1 MRKLI
6 YVVARVAVCVML
18 MCCYGVELRGQ
29 DAAFWKAEWV
39 TMAGAPA
46 RDEVVLHFR
55 KVIELSGEA
64 PKHFLVD
71 VSADNAFVFY
81 VNGKRVGTGPAKSD
95 LGHWRYEVLDLGPY
109 LKAGKNVLAATVW
122 NFGTKAA
129 VSQMSDRAGFLV
141 HGESEVE
148 RAADTNESWEVELEK
163 GVSTLKAELPGF
175 YYAAGPGER
184 WDAGK
189 FDWSFDGDEVKDKS
203 AWTKAVSLGRGA
215 LRGERDAPNNWQL
228 VKDPLPAMEM
238 REVKSGKVV
247 RATGIALNIPPMEQQ
262 PGPNPAPNPRRVKP
276 GIDLRNLVVPA
287 DTKVSLLLDQHELVC
302 GYPELRASGGAG
314 SKMRL
319 TYAEALF
326 DEKGQKGNRDEIE
339 GKHILGVADEFVV
352 GGEEE
357 KSRSLAALGMTNA
370 RGAESSRPPQK
381 AAATQ
386 EPPLRV
392 FMPLGWRTWRYLQI
406 DVETGKQPVT
416 IEGLKT
422 WFSAYP
428 FEEKG
433 YFRAEGWEKIWDIG
447 WRTARLDAH
456 DTYMD
461 TPYWER
467 LQYIGDTRI
476 QAMVSYTVAG
486 DDRLARQAI
495 DAFNNSRIPDGLTQ
509 SRYPSELVQ
518 MIPTF
523 SLLWVGMVH
532 DFWMYRGG
540 DVAGIKASATL
551 KKEETKAESGNEFV
565 RAQLPGVRAVM
576 NWYVA
581 RQRADGLLGK
591 IPWWPF
597 VDWGKDFVDGVPP
610 QEPDGGS
617 SVITLQFVEALRYAA
632 ELEEQFGDKHTAERY
647 RAAAARAAEG
657 VWKTCWDDQYGLL
670 ADTPAKRHY
679 SQHANILG
687 VWLDVIPQDRQPTVI
702 GNILTRSER
711 DFATTGPVPE
721 MTVATYYFRYYLDR
735 AVEHSGTS
743 YWYSQLLRPWLDMIH
758 LGLTTWAEQ
767 PEPTRS
773 DSHAWSSSPNIDL
786 VRIVAGIRP
795 GSAGFGTVRI
805 EPHLMNMP
813 RVVEAGIPTPQGMVE
828 VKYVVVA
835 SGLEADVKLPEGVTG
850 ELVWEGKRVELH
862 GGEQKVE
869 VQESKTGNGN

>member
-6 YVVARVAVCVML
+6 YVVARVVVCVVL
-18 MCCYGVELRGQ
+18 VCWYGVELRGQ

-46 RDEVVLHFR
+46 RDAVVLHFR
-55 KVIELSGEA
+55 KVIEVSGET
-64 PKHFLVD
+64 PEHFLVD

-81 VNGKRVGTGPAKSD
+81 ANGKRVGTGPAKSD
-95 LGHWRYEVLDLGPY
+95 LGHWRYEVLDLGPH

-163 GVSTLKAELPGF
+163 GVSALKVELPGF

-203 AWTKAVSLGRGA
+203 AWTMAVSLGRGA

-238 REVKSGKVV
+238 KEVPTGRTVRTGGKWK
-247 RATGIALNIPPMEQQ
+247 NES
-262 PGPNPAPNPRRVKP
+262 
-276 GIDLRNLVVPA
+276 
-287 DTKVSLLLDQHELVC
+287 SLLAIPAGQKATFLIDHGQLVT
-302 GYPELRASGGAG
+302 GYPELAVSGGAG
-314 SKMRL
+314 TKVRL
-319 TYAEALF
+319 TYAEALY
-326 DEKGQKGNRDEIE
+326 DEKGQKGNRNEIT

-357 KSRSLAALGMTNA
+357 KSRSLAALGMTNG
-370 RGAESSRPPQK
+370 RGAENIRLPQK
-381 AAATQ
+381 AAAT
-386 EPPLRV
+386 EESPLRV
-392 FMPLGWRTWRYLQI
+392 FMPLGWRTWRYLQM
-406 DVETGKQPVT
+406 DVEAGDAAVT
-416 IEGLKT
+416 IGPLKT

-433 YFRAEGWEKIWDIG
+433 YFRSNEASLGEIWKIG

-467 LQYIGDTRI
+467 LQYTGDTRI
-476 QAMVSYTVAG
+476 QALISYSVAG

-540 DVAGIKASATL
+540 DVAGIKALRGSGQASATL
-551 KKEETKAESGNEFV
+551 KNEETNAESGNEFV

-576 NWYVA
+576 DWYVA

-597 VDWGKDFVDGVPP
+597 VDWGKDFENGEAP
-610 QEPDGGS
+610 QEADGQS
-617 SVITLQFVEALRYAA
+617 AVMTLQFVEALRYAT
-632 ELEEQFGDKHTAERY
+632 ELEETFGDKHMAEIY
-647 RAAAARAAEG
+647 RGAAERAAEG
-657 VWKTCWDDQYGLL
+657 VWKLCWDAGAGLL

-687 VWLDVIPQDRQPTVI
+687 VWLDVIPTEKQKDVMNT
-702 GNILTRSER
+702 ILFASEAPYR
-711 DFATTGPVPE
+711 LSNPKYHIEYDQYQAVPH
-721 MTVATYYFRYYLDR
+721 MTLATYYFRFYLAR
-735 AVEHSGTS
+735 AVEHAGMGDM
-743 YWYSQLLRPWLDMIH
+743 YLELLGPWREMMK

-773 DSHAWSSSPNIDL
+773 DSHAWSAHPNFDL
-786 VRIVAGIRP
+786 VRIVAGIAPAEP
-795 GSAGFGTVRI
+795 GFAKVRI
-805 EPHLMNMP
+805 APHLLYLT
-813 RVVEAGIPTPQGMVE
+813 RVEAGLPTPRGMIE

-835 SGLEADVKLPEGVTG
+835 SGLDADVKLPEGVTG